1 MTPSPMASPTAGV
14 NAQASRQAPLAQP
27 AVGRVCGF
35 LASEKGVRLAQTMP
49 VGPCIPVGT
58 QLISPVG
65 TQLISYK
72 RLKLAQLLS
81 HLHLRSAAVGLPV
94 KETSAH
100 LRART
105 VLSAA
110 GERTRFSDD

>member
-58 QLISPVG
+58 QLIS
-65 TQLISYK
+65 YK
-72 RLKLAQLLS
+72 RLQLALRQCKLAQKLS
-81 HLHLRSAAVGLPV
+81 HLHLRSTAV
-94 KETSAH
+94 
-100 LRART
+100 
-105 VLSAA
+105 
-110 GERTRFSDD
+110 

>member
-58 QLISPVG
+58 QLIS
-65 TQLISYK
+65 YK
-72 RLKLAQLLS
+72 RLQLAQLL
-81 HLHLRSAAVGLPV
+81 AVSLASPV
-94 KETSAH
+94 GGRRT
-100 LRART
+100 AR
-105 VLSAA
+105 
-110 GERTRFSDD
+110 